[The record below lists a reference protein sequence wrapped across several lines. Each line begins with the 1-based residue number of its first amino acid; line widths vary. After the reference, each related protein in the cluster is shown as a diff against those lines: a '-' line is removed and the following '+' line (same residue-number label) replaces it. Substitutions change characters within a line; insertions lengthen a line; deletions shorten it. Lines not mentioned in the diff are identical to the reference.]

1 MSDSSRPHGLKP
13 TRLLHTWDFPGKSTG
28 VGCLLLESEKPGL
41 KLSIQ
46 KTEIGTSGHITST
59 YLLSW
64 ITVMV
69 LYLKNISL
77 DKRSTRHS
85 FNFFVDYVLW
95 FIQITLFH
103 FKLIFVKGVNFMF
116 IPSFFLLFSPGKN
129 TGVGSHFLLQRIF
142 PTQGLNPCLLCLLH
156 WLLASL
162 PLMPPGKPKYIN
174 IYSFY
179 KI

>member
-1 MSDSSRPHGLKP
+1 M
-13 TRLLHTWDFPGKSTG
+13 
-28 VGCLLLESEKPGL
+28 GCLLLESEKPGL

-85 FNFFVDYVLW
+85 FNFFVDYVL
-95 FIQITLFH
+95 
-103 FKLIFVKGVNFMF
+103 
-116 IPSFFLLFSPGKN
+116 
-129 TGVGSHFLLQRIF
+129 
-142 PTQGLNPCLLCLLH
+142 
-156 WLLASL
+156 
-162 PLMPPGKPKYIN
+162 
-174 IYSFY
+174 
-179 KI
+179 